1 MIEELPRI
9 KFPEKKDQLSE
20 KKSRQKRGYAWK
32 VTSKR
37 GAKISNLQNRRNPDS
52 PMKPIR

>member
-9 KFPEKKDQLSE
+9 KFPEKGSTLREE
-20 KKSRQKRGYAWK
+20 KQAEEDTLE

-37 GAKISNLQNRRNPDS
+37 GAKDMNFQNRRNPDS